1 MTDPTTAPPSP
12 YADLTPPQDP
22 LTWLQAWIDEAGA
35 AGLRDPNAM
44 TVSTVDPQGMPS
56 SRVVLLKG
64 LDAAGLTFFTNRT
77 SQKGVDLAHHP
88 FACAV
93 FFWHDLNRQ
102 VRVRG
107 PVSQTT
113 PAEDDA
119 YFASR
124 PRESR
129 LGAWASSQGQPLPD
143 RATFDARLA
152 AVTLQHQ
159 GDPDAPPRPPYWGG
173 YRLCPLEVELWIGH
187 PFRWHDRFLYARP
200 DPSSPWLT
208 QRLYP

>member
-1 MTDPTTAPPSP
+1 MTTPDLEAPE
-12 YADLTPPQDP
+12 LQPPPDP
-22 LTWLQAWIDEAGA
+22 LTWLQAWIDEAAA

-44 TVSTVDPQGMPS
+44 TLSTVDAQGLPS

-64 LDAAGLTFFTNRT
+64 LDPDGLTFFTNRT
-77 SQKGVDLAHHP
+77 SQKGRDLARAP
-88 FACAV
+88 FAAAT
-93 FFWHDLNRQ
+93 FLWHDLNRQ

-107 PVSQTT
+107 PVAQTT

-129 LGAWASSQGQPLPD
+129 LGAWASLQGQPLPD

-152 AVTLQHQ
+152 AVTEQYR
-159 GDPDAPPRPPYWGG
+159 DSPTVPRPPHWGG
-173 YRLCPLEVELWIGH
+173 YRISPLEVELWVGH
-187 PFRWHDRFLYARP
+187 PFRWHDRFLYTRP
-200 DPSSPWLT
+200 DLGAPWVI